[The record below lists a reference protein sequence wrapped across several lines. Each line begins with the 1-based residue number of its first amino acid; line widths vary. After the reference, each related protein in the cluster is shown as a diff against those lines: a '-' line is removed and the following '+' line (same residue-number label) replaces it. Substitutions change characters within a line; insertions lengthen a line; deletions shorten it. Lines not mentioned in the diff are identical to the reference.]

1 MVYQR
6 IIGELNMLKKI
17 WNVIIKIQ
25 TKRAEF
31 YRGYVTLSELSRMND
46 KELRD
51 IGVNRHD
58 IPQIAFGGPK
68 LHGSY

>member
-1 MVYQR
+1 
-6 IIGELNMLKKI
+6 MLKKLYKLI
-17 WNVIIKIQ
+17 VKIQ

-51 IGVNRHD
+51 VGINRHD
-58 IPQIAFGGPK
+58 IPQIAFGGHK
-68 LHGSY
+68 THGSY

>member
-1 MVYQR
+1 
-6 IIGELNMLKKI
+6 MLKKI

-58 IPQIAFGGPK
+58 IPQIAFG
-68 LHGSY
+68 